1 MQLPEGITEL
11 NELAYITS
19 RKLANERGEKT
30 GSVLLWRKKGDDEVF
45 QYTLKCPTAG
55 RSRPHARSSTGGRTG

>member
-1 MQLPEGITEL
+1 MQLPEWIREL

-19 RKLANERGEKT
+19 RKLANEHGEKT
-30 GSVLLWRKKGDDEVF
+30 GSVLLWRKKSDEVF

-55 RSRPHARSSTGGRTG
+55 RSRHHAHSSNGGRTG